1 MTNLVVF
8 YDVMTEWVDEG
19 RAVDV
24 VSLDL
29 SKGFDSVS
37 HSILT
42 IKLRK
47 CGIHK

>member
-19 RAVDV
+19 GAVDV

-29 SKGFDSVS
+29 SKDFDSVS

-47 CGIHK
+47 CGIHT